1 MADVEVLTHLADA
14 LEAGGLMGMDS
25 GRFFGF
31 VIGGTVPAALGA
43 DWLVSAWDQNSA
55 LFAPTPGTAV
65 VEEIAGRWVIEML
78 GLPPASSFA
87 FVTGGQ
93 MANTTALAAARHHV
107 LAAVGWDV
115 EADGLVGAPPIRL
128 IVGREVHVTV
138 PRSARLLGL
147 GTRSIEYVAVDEN
160 GAMIPESLE
169 EVLAAGRPGPAI
181 VCCQAGNVNTGA
193 LDPVGELADV
203 AHRHG
208 AWLHVDGAI
217 GLWAAACSPSMLPG
231 LDRAD
236 SWSTDAHKWLNVGY
250 DCGITVCAHPGSH
263 RAAMTVTASYLV
275 QAPPGTD
282 RDPVDWN
289 PEFSRRARA
298 VPVYAALASLG
309 RDGIAE
315 IVERCCAHA
324 RRFATVLSGEPDVV
338 VLNDVVLNQVLV
350 RFLVPGGSEAD
361 HDARTRA
368 VIAAVQS
375 DATCWLGGS
384 IWRDR
389 AVMRLS
395 VSSHATTKAD
405 VDASIDAICRAF
417 RQVRDHDGGGA
428 SSQGETC

>member
-1 MADVEVLTHLADA
+1 
-14 LEAGGLMGMDS
+14 MGMDS

-93 MANTTALAAARHHV
+93 LANTTALAAARHHV

-147 GTRSIEYVAVDEN
+147 GTQSIEYVAVDEN

-193 LDPVGELADV
+193 PRSG
-203 AHRHG
+203 G
-208 AWLHVDGAI
+208 
-217 GLWAAACSPSMLPG
+217 
-231 LDRAD
+231 
-236 SWSTDAHKWLNVGY
+236 
-250 DCGITVCAHPGSH
+250 
-263 RAAMTVTASYLV
+263 
-275 QAPPGTD
+275 
-282 RDPVDWN
+282 
-289 PEFSRRARA
+289 RARRRGSSA
-298 VPVYAALASLG
+298 WCVA
-309 RDGIAE
+309 
-315 IVERCCAHA
+315 A
-324 RRFATVLSGEPDVV
+324 RR
-338 VLNDVVLNQVLV
+338 
-350 RFLVPGGSEAD
+350 
-361 HDARTRA
+361 
-368 VIAAVQS
+368 
-375 DATCWLGGS
+375 
-384 IWRDR
+384 WRDR
-389 AVMRLS
+389 TVGGCVLAVHAARTGSGGLVVDGRAQVAQRRLRLRHHGVCPPWFTPS
-395 VSSHATTKAD
+395 GDDGDGVVSRAGPAWHRPRSGRLEPRVLTTGSCSSR
-405 VDASIDAICRAF
+405 VC
-417 RQVRDHDGGGA
+417 GA
-428 SSQGETC
+428 RVPRP